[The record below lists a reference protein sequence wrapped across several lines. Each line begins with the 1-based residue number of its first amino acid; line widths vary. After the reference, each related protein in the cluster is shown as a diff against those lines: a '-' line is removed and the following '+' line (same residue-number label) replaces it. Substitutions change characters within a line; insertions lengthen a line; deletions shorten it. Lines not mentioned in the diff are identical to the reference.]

1 MPDTP
6 LPAPPR
12 PAGASRL
19 APTDEQREQAAALLS
34 ARFADDVL
42 SLDEFEERVAAVY
55 RAASVAELS
64 ALTADL
70 APPPAADGATS
81 AQSSRVRQRRAV
93 GAPAT
98 AARDDTVPARDRRFA
113 ILANL
118 EHHSMAVVPRQ
129 LALSAVFGNVEIDLR
144 DATFGAGETEIHVR
158 AVCGHIAV
166 TLPAGTRV
174 DQQAS
179 GILGSIE
186 CPPSPWSR
194 ARRDAPVVRL
204 TGHAL
209 LGAVEIRY
217 AEPSALVDRGLAGLF
232 PRVDRPRGRS

>member
-1 MPDTP
+1 MPNTP

-12 PAGASRL
+12 RTGASRNS
-19 APTDEQREQAAALLS
+19 PTDDERELAAAFLA
-34 ARFADDVL
+34 ARFADDML
-42 SLDEFEERVAAVY
+42 SLEAFEERVAAVY
-55 RAASVAELS
+55 RVSTMAELN
-64 ALTADL
+64 ALTDDL
-70 APPPAADGATS
+70 APAPPAAS
-81 AQSSRVRQRRAV
+81 AFPAPRRV
-93 GAPAT
+93 AT
-98 AARDDTVPARDRRFA
+98 ADVVPEHDRRFA

-118 EHHSMAVVPRQ
+118 EHHSMAVAPRH

-144 DATFGAGETEIHVR
+144 DARFGAGTTEIHVR
-158 AVCGHIAV
+158 AVFGHIAV

-174 DQQAS
+174 EQQAS

-217 AEPSALVDRGLAGLF
+217 AEPAALVDRGLAGVF
-232 PRVDRPRGRS
+232 PRVDRPRGRR

>member
-1 MPDTP
+1 MTDTP

-19 APTDEQREQAAALLS
+19 APSEEERECAAAFLS
-34 ARFADDVL
+34 ARFADDTL

-55 RAASVAELS
+55 RVASMSELN
-64 ALTADL
+64 ALTAGL
-70 APPPAADGATS
+70 APVVPAAS
-81 AQSSRVRQRRAV
+81 
-93 GAPAT
+93 
-98 AARDDTVPARDRRFA
+98 AARGSHGAHEVAIADAVPERDRRFA

-118 EHHSMAVVPRQ
+118 EHHSMSVVPRH
-129 LALSAVFGNVEIDLR
+129 LGLSAVFGNVEIDLR
-144 DATFGAGETEIHVR
+144 DAKFGAAGTEINVH
-158 AVCGHIAV
+158 AVFGHIAV

-174 DQQAS
+174 EQQAS

-194 ARRDAPVVRL
+194 PRRDAPLVRL
-204 TGHAL
+204 TGRAL

-217 AEPSALVDRGLAGLF
+217 GEPRALVDRAVAGTF
-232 PRVDRPRGRS
+232 PRVDRPRRGS

>member
-1 MPDTP
+1 MTDTP

-12 PAGASRL
+12 PAGAPRL
-19 APTDEQREQAAALLS
+19 APTDEERERAATFLS

-42 SLDEFEERVAAVY
+42 TLDQFEERVAAVY
-55 RAASVAELS
+55 RVASVGELD

-70 APPPAADGATS
+70 APAPVAAPPATG
-81 AQSSRVRQRRAV
+81 R
-93 GAPAT
+93 
-98 AARDDTVPARDRRFA
+98 PARAQPLALADSVPESDRRFA

-118 EHHSMAVVPRQ
+118 EHHSMAVVPRH
-129 LALSAVFGNVEIDLR
+129 LALSAVMGNVEIDLR
-144 DATFGAGETEIHVR
+144 DARFGAGTTEIQVR
-158 AVCGHIAV
+158 AVFGHIGV
-166 TLPAGTRV
+166 TLPAGTQV
-174 DQQAS
+174 EQQAS

-194 ARRDAPVVRL
+194 PRRDAPVVRL

-217 AEPSALVDRGLAGLF
+217 AEPAALVDRGLAGVF

>member
-1 MPDTP
+1 MPNTP

-19 APTDEQREQAAALLS
+19 PPSDDERERAAAFLS
-34 ARFADDVL
+34 ARFADDML
-42 SLDEFEERVAAVY
+42 SLDAFEERVAAVY
-55 RAASVAELS
+55 RVSTIAELHG
-64 ALTADL
+64 LTADL
-70 APPPAADGATS
+70 APAPPAAAES
-81 AQSSRVRQRRAV
+81 RAV
-93 GAPAT
+93 RGAAI
-98 AARDDTVPARDRRFA
+98 ADSVPARDRRFA

-118 EHHSMAVVPRQ
+118 EHHSMAVAPRQ

-144 DATFGAGETEIHVR
+144 DARFGAGTTEIHVH
-158 AVCGHIAV
+158 AVFGHIAV

-174 DQQAS
+174 EQQAS

-194 ARRDAPVVRL
+194 ARRDAPHVRL

-209 LGAVEIRY
+209 LGAVEVRY
-217 AEPSALVDRGLAGLF
+217 AEPAALVDRGLAGLVK
-232 PRVDRPRGRS
+232 RVDRPRGRS

>member
-12 PAGASRL
+12 RAGASRL
-19 APTDEQREQAAALLS
+19 APTEDERELAAAYLS
-34 ARFADDVL
+34 ARFADDAL
-42 SLDEFEERVAAVY
+42 SLEEFEQRVAAVY
-55 RAASVAELS
+55 RAATMAELN

-70 APPPAADGATS
+70 APKPPAAAALPNGGPPAAT
-81 AQSSRVRQRRAV
+81 
-93 GAPAT
+93 
-98 AARDDTVPARDRRFA
+98 RDLVPAHDRRFA

-129 LALSAVFGNVEIDLR
+129 LDLSAVFGNVEIDLR
-144 DATFGAGETEIHVR
+144 DATFGGGETEIHVQ
-158 AVCGHIAV
+158 ALFGHIAV

-174 DQQAS
+174 EQEAG

-194 ARRDAPVVRL
+194 PRRDAPHVRL
-204 TGHAL
+204 TGHAVF
-209 LGAVEIRY
+209 GAVEIRY
-217 AEPSALVDRGLAGLF
+217 AEPSALVDRVAGLF
-232 PRVDRPRGRS
+232 PRVDRPRGRR

>member
-1 MPDTP
+1 MPNTP

-19 APTDEQREQAAALLS
+19 PPSDDERERAAAFLS
-34 ARFADDVL
+34 ARFADDML
-42 SLDEFEERVAAVY
+42 SLDAFEERVAAVY
-55 RAASVAELS
+55 RVSTIAELH

-70 APPPAADGATS
+70 APAPPPS
-81 AQSSRVRQRRAV
+81 AESRAV
-93 GAPAT
+93 RGAAI
-98 AARDDTVPARDRRFA
+98 ADSVPARDRRFA

-118 EHHSMAVVPRQ
+118 EHHSMAVAPRQ

-144 DATFGAGETEIHVR
+144 DARFGAGTTEIHVH
-158 AVCGHIAV
+158 AVFGHIAV

-174 DQQAS
+174 EQQAS

-194 ARRDAPVVRL
+194 ARRDAPHVRL

-209 LGAVEIRY
+209 LGAVEVRY
-217 AEPSALVDRGLAGLF
+217 AEPAALVDRGLAGLVK
-232 PRVDRPRGRS
+232 RVDRPRGRS

>member
-1 MPDTP
+1 MAT
-6 LPAPPR
+6 
-12 PAGASRL
+12 
-19 APTDEQREQAAALLS
+19 LLS
-34 ARFADDVL
+34 AAFADDAL
-42 SLDEFEERVAAVY
+42 TLDQFEERVAAVY
-55 RAASVAELS
+55 RVGSVAELN

-70 APPPAADGATS
+70 TERASPVAPVRSRATRSSVS
-81 AQSSRVRQRRAV
+81 ASRAV
-93 GAPAT
+93 A
-98 AARDDTVPARDRRFA
+98 DTVPARDRRFA

-144 DATFGAGETEIHVR
+144 DAKFGAGETQIDVH
-158 AVCGHIAV
+158 AVFGHIAV

-186 CPPSPWSR
+186 CPPSPWSLR
-194 ARRDAPVVRL
+194 RRDAPLVRL
-204 TGHAL
+204 TGRAL

-217 AEPSALVDRGLAGLF
+217 AEPSALVDPGLAGLF

>member
-1 MPDTP
+1 MPNTP

-12 PAGASRL
+12 RAGASRL
-19 APTDEQREQAAALLS
+19 PPTEEERELAAAFLS

-42 SLDEFEERVAAVY
+42 TLDAFEERVAAVY
-55 RAASVAELS
+55 RASTMAELN
-64 ALTADL
+64 ALIADL
-70 APPPAADGATS
+70 APATPAAAAAS
-81 AQSSRVRQRRAV
+81 ASPAPRRV
-93 GAPAT
+93 APA
-98 AARDDTVPARDRRFA
+98 DSVPAHDRRFA

-118 EHHSMAVVPRQ
+118 EHHSMAVAPRH
-129 LALSAVFGNVEIDLR
+129 LALSAVLGNVEIDLR
-144 DATFGAGETEIHVR
+144 DAKFGAGTTEIHVE
-158 AVCGHIAV
+158 AVLGHIAV

-174 DQQAS
+174 EQEAS

-204 TGHAL
+204 TGRAL

-217 AEPSALVDRGLAGLF
+217 AEPAALVDRGLAGGF
-232 PRVDRPRGRS
+232 PRVDRPRGRR

>member
-1 MPDTP
+1 MPNTP

-12 PAGASRL
+12 PAGASRA
-19 APTDEQREQAAALLS
+19 APTEDDREHAAARL
-34 ARFADDVL
+34 AAAFADDAL
-42 SLDEFEERVAAVY
+42 TLDQFEERVAAVY
-55 RAASVAELS
+55 RVASVAELE

-70 APPPAADGATS
+70 TDESPPLSPSRTS
-81 AQSSRVRQRRAV
+81 RARRGV
-93 GAPAT
+93 T
-98 AARDDTVPARDRRFA
+98 AASRPAGAVTDTVPAHDRRFA

-129 LALSAVFGNVEIDLR
+129 LALAAVFGNVEIDLR
-144 DATFGAGETEIHVR
+144 NAKFGAGETEIHVR
-158 AVCGHIAV
+158 ALFGHIAV

-179 GILGSIE
+179 GILGSVE
-186 CPPSPWSR
+186 CPPSPWSLP
-194 ARRDAPVVRL
+194 RRDAPVVRL

-209 LGAVEIRY
+209 LGAVEVRY

>member
-1 MPDTP
+1 MPNTP

-19 APTDEQREQAAALLS
+19 PPSDDERERAAAFLS

-42 SLDEFEERVAAVY
+42 SLDAFEERVAAVY
-55 RAASVAELS
+55 RVSTIGELN
-64 ALTADL
+64 ALTTDL
-70 APPPAADGATS
+70 APASPAPPA
-81 AQSSRVRQRRAV
+81 
-93 GAPAT
+93 GAPSRGVRG
-98 AARDDTVPARDRRFA
+98 AAVADSVPARDRRFA

-118 EHHSMAVVPRQ
+118 EHHSMAVAPRE

-144 DATFGAGETEIHVR
+144 DARFGAGTTEIHVR
-158 AVCGHIAV
+158 AVFGHIAV

-174 DQQAS
+174 EQLAS

-194 ARRDAPVVRL
+194 ARRDAPHVRL

-217 AEPSALVDRGLAGLF
+217 AEPAALVDRGLAGIIR
-232 PRVDRPRGRS
+232 RVDRPRGRS

>member
-1 MPDTP
+1 MTDTP

-19 APTDEQREQAAALLS
+19 APTEEERERAAALLS
-34 ARFADDVL
+34 ARFADDAL

-55 RAASVAELS
+55 RVASMGELN

-70 APPPAADGATS
+70 APAPVTAPAAPARAGAR
-81 AQSSRVRQRRAV
+81 AQPLALADS
-93 GAPAT
+93 
-98 AARDDTVPARDRRFA
+98 VPERDRRFA

-118 EHHSMAVVPRQ
+118 EHHSMAVVPRY
-129 LALSAVFGNVEIDLR
+129 LALSAVMGNVEIDLR
-144 DATFGAGETEIHVR
+144 DARFGAGTTEIHVH
-158 AVCGHIAV
+158 AVFGHIGV
-166 TLPAGTRV
+166 TLPAGARV
-174 DQQAS
+174 EQQAS

-186 CPPSPWSR
+186 CSPSPWSR
-194 ARRDAPVVRL
+194 PRGDAPIVRL

-217 AEPSALVDRGLAGLF
+217 AEPAARVDRGGAGLF
-232 PRVDRPRGRS
+232 PRVDRPRRGP

>member
-1 MPDTP
+1 M
-6 LPAPPR
+6 
-12 PAGASRL
+12 
-19 APTDEQREQAAALLS
+19 LS
-34 ARFADDVL
+34 TAFADDAL
-42 SLDEFEERVAAVY
+42 TLDQFEERVAAVY
-55 RAASVAELS
+55 RVGSFAELS

-70 APPPAADGATS
+70 TEHASPAAPARSRGGRASS
-81 AQSSRVRQRRAV
+81 AL
-93 GAPAT
+93 APASRAMT
-98 AARDDTVPARDRRFA
+98 DTVPAHDRRFA

-129 LALSAVFGNVEIDLR
+129 LALSAVLGNVEIDLR
-144 DATFGAGETEIHVR
+144 DAKFGVGETEIHVH
-158 AVCGHIAV
+158 AVFGHIAV

-186 CPPSPWSR
+186 CPPSPWSLR
-194 ARRDAPVVRL
+194 QRNAPVVRL
-204 TGHAL
+204 TGRAL

-217 AEPSALVDRGLAGLF
+217 AEPTALVDHGLAGLF